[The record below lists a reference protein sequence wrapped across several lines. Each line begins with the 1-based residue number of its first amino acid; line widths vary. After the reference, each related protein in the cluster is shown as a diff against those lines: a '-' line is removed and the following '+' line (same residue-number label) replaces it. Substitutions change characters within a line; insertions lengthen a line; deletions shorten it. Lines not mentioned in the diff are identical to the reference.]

1 MILDLNT
8 ITKEEFVT
16 ELLMSDDCNDFYLPR
31 EQELLSLNFDFE
43 EIKQEFEKWLTENCD
58 NSF

>member
-8 ITKEEFVT
+8 ITKEKFVE

-31 EQELLSLNFDFE
+31 EQKLLSLNFDFE
-43 EIKQEFEKWLTENCD
+43 EMKQEFEKWLIENCD